1 LTSFQL
7 RDLLCSNFTLES
19 IKAAIELKVAQ
30 SKAANNNN
38 VMALHLIVQPELP
51 KEETAAEKKK
61 RIGYPQ

>member
-38 VMALHLIVQPELP
+38 VMALHLIAKPELP